1 MNKILSV
8 IIPARS
14 EHPNVQHT
22 IYSILH
28 CLEADGFD
36 TKQVEII
43 IVNNCSE
50 DWKDPKF
57 DWSKPGARGTTSYM
71 MPRGGYYSGTIR
83 MVYDPI
89 AGNHSARN
97 TGAKIAQGKYLY
109 FSDAHVAL
117 RPGYFK
123 SILGTVDKY
132 GGLVFG
138 SLQTMGA
145 YPPNDASMGFQYT
158 WKLGDECRQ
167 TWANYK
173 LADTP
178 WYIIGQGAWGMAC
191 TKKYFDSIRG
201 YEHHHR
207 TYGGE
212 FYLTS
217 KAWMTGGT
225 VMVDPNAVGYHL
237 GAARSYGYD
246 HYDYIANI
254 LNLLY
259 ALGADSWR
267 ERTYLNYM
275 RNKNKA
281 ILDRIME
288 EGEKVFAEDRAWIAK
303 KAKYSFDDLLV
314 QKPWDV
320 KNKELYGKSNCGI
333 LVFHW
338 TWLELLKDAPIAL
351 EAYKNSKYQKQLQ
364 DFIEKELGTLVYHH
378 DKYSEEKKEELR
390 QLIGGK

>member
-1 MNKILSV
+1 MSNKLLSI

-14 EHPNVQHT
+14 EAQNVSFT
-22 IYSILH
+22 IYSIIH
-28 CLEADGFD
+28 CLEADGFTPD
-36 TKQVEII
+36 QWECI

-50 DWKDPKF
+50 DWKHPKF
-57 DWSKPGARGTTSYM
+57 DWNKPGALGTTSYL
-71 MPRGGYYSGTIR
+71 MPRGGFYTGSVRVI
-83 MVYDPI
+83 YDPI

-97 TGAKIAQGKYLY
+97 TGAKIAKGKYLY
-109 FSDAHVAL
+109 FSDAHVAIK
-117 RPGYFK
+117 PGFFK
-123 SILGTVDKY
+123 SILGTVEKH

-145 YPPNDASMGFQYT
+145 YPPSPSSMGYQYT

-167 TWANYK
+167 TWANYQ

-178 WYIIGQGAWGMAC
+178 WFIIGQGAWGMAC
-191 TKKYFDSIRG
+191 TKAYFDSIGG
-201 YEHHHR
+201 YEHYHR

-225 VMVDPNAVGYHL
+225 VMVDPRAIGYHL

-246 HYDYIANI
+246 HLDYVANI

-267 ERTYLNYM
+267 ERTYINYL
-275 RNKNKA
+275 RSKNKDS
-281 ILDRIME
+281 LDRIMA
-288 EGEKVFAEDRAWIAK
+288 EGEKVFANDRAKILK
-303 KAKYSFDDLLV
+303 KAKYSFDDLLI
-314 QKPWDV
+314 QKPWDK
-320 KNKELYGKSNCGI
+320 KNMELYGKSNCGT

-338 TWLELLKDAPIAL
+338 SWLELIKESPIAL
-351 EAYKNSKYQKQLQ
+351 EAYKNSKYQKELGE
-364 DFIEKELGTLVYHH
+364 FIEKELSTVIYKG
-378 DKYSEEKKEELR
+378 DKYTEEKKQELR
-390 QLIGGK
+390 NLI

>member
-1 MNKILSV
+1 MSKLLSV
-8 IIPARS
+8 VIPARG
-14 EHPNVQHT
+14 EHPSVTHT
-22 IYSILH
+22 IYSIWH
-28 CLEADGFD
+28 CWEADGFD
-36 TKQVEII
+36 PQDIEII

-50 DWKDPKF
+50 DWRDPKF
-57 DWSKPGARGTTSYM
+57 DWSKPGTRGTTSYL
-71 MPRGGYYSGTIR
+71 MPRGGYHSGSLRVI
-83 MVYDPI
+83 YDPI

-97 TGAKIAQGKYLY
+97 TGAKIANGKYLY

-117 RPGYFK
+117 KPGFFK
-123 SILGTVDKY
+123 SILGTVEKY

-145 YPPNDASMGFQYT
+145 YPPTDSSMGFQYT

-173 LADTP
+173 LANTP

-191 TKKYFDSIRG
+191 TKKYFDQIGG
-201 YEHHHR
+201 YEHYHR

-212 FYLTS
+212 FYITS

-246 HYDYIANI
+246 HLDYVANI

-259 ALGADSWR
+259 ALGADTWR
-267 ERTYLNYM
+267 ERTYINYL
-275 RNKNKA
+275 RSKNKA
-281 ILDRIME
+281 SLDRIME
-288 EGEKVFAEDRAWIAK
+288 EGEKVFADDRAKILK
-303 KAKYSFDDLLV
+303 KAIYSFDDLLV
-314 QKPWDV
+314 KKPWDK
-320 KNKELYGKSNCGI
+320 KNIELYGKSNCGT

-338 TWLELLKDAPIAL
+338 SWLEMMQESRVAL
-351 EAYKNSKYQKQLQ
+351 EAYKNSKYQKQLGE
-364 DFIEKELGTLVYHH
+364 FIEKELSTVVYKA
-378 DKYSEEKKEELR
+378 DKYTEERKAELR
-390 QLIGGK
+390 GLL